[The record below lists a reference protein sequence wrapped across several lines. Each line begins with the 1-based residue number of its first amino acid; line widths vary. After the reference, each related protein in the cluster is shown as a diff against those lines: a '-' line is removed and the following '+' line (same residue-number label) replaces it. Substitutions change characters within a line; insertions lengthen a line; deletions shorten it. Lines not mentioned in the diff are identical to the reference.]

1 MIMLLQYMLLGFIQ
15 QTSIY
20 QYFKLDTK
28 IGLFIDSLP

>member
-20 QYFKLDTK
+20 QYFKLNTK
-28 IGLFIDSLP
+28 MS